1 MALIVLTSANGS
13 PGVTSSALGLAMAW
27 PRPSILVD
35 ADPTGSRAIPAG
47 YFRGGQLPTEA
58 SIVDLAIAHR
68 QGTLVEELPRL
79 LMRVP
84 DTHIQLL
91 NGPVRHNQ
99 ARALESMWE
108 PLAAVF
114 KSLERNGQDV
124 IVDAGRLGLEGSP
137 LKLIAAADLAL
148 LVTRST
154 VPALVGA
161 ASWAPTLRDTFS
173 RAGAATSL
181 GTLVIGPGH
190 PFTAAEVAKTLQMPA
205 VASLAWDPT
214 SADVFSLGSQPHRK
228 FEHSSLSK
236 SLRAAVQAI
245 HATLSSSR
253 AAIDLA
259 AGERSQP

>member
-47 YFRGGQLPTEA
+47 YFRGGQLPTEG
-58 SIVDLAIAHR
+58 SIVDLAVAHR
-68 QGTLVEELPRL
+68 QGTLVDELPGL
-79 LMRVP
+79 LMRIP
-84 DTHIQLL
+84 DTHIQFL
-91 NGPVRHNQ
+91 NGPARHNQ
-99 ARALESMWE
+99 ARALDSMWE
-108 PLAAVF
+108 PLAGVF
-114 KSLERNGQDV
+114 KNLERNGQDV

-137 LKLIAAADLAL
+137 FKLAAAADLTL

-161 ASWAPTLRDTFS
+161 ASWAPTLRETFN
-173 RAGAATSL
+173 RAGAASSL
-181 GTLVIGPGH
+181 GALVVGPGQ

-205 VASLAWDPT
+205 VASLEWDPT
-214 SADVFSLGSQPHRK
+214 SAEVFSVGSQPPRK
-228 FEHSSLSK
+228 FENSALSK

-245 HATLSSSR
+245 HATLSSSQ
-253 AAIDLA
+253 AALDLA
-259 AGERSQP
+259 VGERSQP